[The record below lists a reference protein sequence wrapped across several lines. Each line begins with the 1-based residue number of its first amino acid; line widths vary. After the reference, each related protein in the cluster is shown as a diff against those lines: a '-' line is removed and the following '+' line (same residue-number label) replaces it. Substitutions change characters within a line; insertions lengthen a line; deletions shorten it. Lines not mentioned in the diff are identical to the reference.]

1 MYYIIIMIFPSF
13 IIANPDILIKKS
25 LMYAQIHDTNSFPR
39 VYLHHLNFLCFYVL
53 KLLYTSSVEAM
64 YSEQNTYFHTL
75 CRLIGLFL
83 MCILLGNYVIYI
95 MLIAICF
102 IFRRIHVPL
111 MRRSALEALSS
122 VHVSKLS
129 YISGMRLS
137 ELHFSRSWGN
147 LQLNP
152 FNNSNIDTFINRIIN

>member
-1 MYYIIIMIFPSF
+1 MTKHPYFPKPNKDTDNGTSYRP
-13 IIANPDILIKKS
+13 ISILSVIAKTLEKS
-25 LMYAQIHDTNSFPR
+25 LLPYIMHAQIHDTNSFPR
-39 VYLHHLNFLCFYVL
+39 VYLHHLNFICFYVL
-53 KLLYTSSVEAM
+53 QLLYTSSVEAM
-64 YSEQNTYFHTL
+64 YSGQNTYFHTL

-129 YISGMRLS
+129 YISVMRVF
-137 ELHFSRSWGN
+137 ELHFSREHGEIYN
-147 LQLNP
+147 
-152 FNNSNIDTFINRIIN
+152 

>member
-1 MYYIIIMIFPSF
+1 MH
-13 IIANPDILIKKS
+13 
-25 LMYAQIHDTNSFPR
+25 AQVHDNNSFPK
-39 VYLHHLNFLCFYVL
+39 VYLHHLNFLCFYVI
-53 KLLYTSSVEAM
+53 KLLYTSSVEAV
-64 YSEQNTYFHTL
+64 YSGQNTHFLTL

-83 MCILLGNYVIYI
+83 TCILLGNYVIYI

-111 MRRSALEALSS
+111 MRRSWSALETHSS

-129 YISGMRLS
+129 YISGMRLF
-137 ELHFSRSWGN
+137 ELHFSRTWGN

-152 FNNSNIDTFINRIIN
+152 FNNSNIDTYK